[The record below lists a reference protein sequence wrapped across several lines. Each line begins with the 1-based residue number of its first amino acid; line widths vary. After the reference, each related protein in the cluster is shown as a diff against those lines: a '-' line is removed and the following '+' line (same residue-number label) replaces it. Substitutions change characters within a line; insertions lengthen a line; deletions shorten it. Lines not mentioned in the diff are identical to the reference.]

1 MTKSN
6 PSKFEPSPEQKAIIE
21 SKGDTI
27 VVSNPGTGKTFT
39 LSRKVINLLENG
51 VEPEDILCI
60 TFTEKAKKEMFDAIF
75 NAKRKFPDSDVM
87 KINIHTFHSY
97 AYNYLLDN
105 GLISGDIIGNNI
117 LRFSI
122 LESFENNQA
131 LNYSK
136 NYIISDFMPKVE
148 NSLRYIKNFGITP
161 DKIEIKKSEKLLEK
175 SHDEKRSSFST
186 NEMKSLLTYIVAAYK
201 HYEDSKTDTGDYTDM
216 LLTFIDKFHGEKF
229 PYVLVDEMQDMNE
242 LEAQIVEMVSENLFL
257 VGDVKQAIFG
267 FQGGSTKNFQKFQ
280 KTCKPMLLSTN
291 RRSTQQILDYSK
303 NYFLGKTERRAKFEK
318 ELEKFNSTIPDGPI
332 PKIFSTAAHLS
343 KTRRIIEEN
352 KGKKIGVITR
362 TNRQIIEISKHLDIN
377 NVPYTSTSSKAVT
390 KQARD
395 EIKNFIKGLISN
407 RIEDKISAAFTIF
420 SPYTLKEAFALSD
433 AHKKKDAQKVAEINS
448 WKINLTREDLNQL
461 FKETIYPLCVSK
473 GSEWFSTAVSV
484 EQQIEEYLTFETP
497 TFEGLFDFIDIGEES
512 YFERNKEEDTT
523 LTTVHKAKGRAFD
536 IVIYIPNIRPD
547 SNRWIDEITS
557 AILGAKG
564 IDPEDEVAEESLRI
578 DFVSFTRA
586 KQKLFVIVDDKHA
599 KNFHLENLSE
609 IEVDTEK
616 DELVSSVLNNR
627 LSEAYSKFLAGK
639 FPEAEKQLKSEKP
652 WLREYISSY
661 FQSVEHFSYSSIKR
675 DPYEFLKAQIVKM
688 PFFSSAADYGSNV
701 HTALEKIIMGK
712 AKLEDFPDDEQK
724 AIKNGQAALEKLKN
738 DYPGL
743 AIEATEKHQLIPI
756 KSLTNYNEK
765 DNLMFKGFIDAV
777 FKHDSGYILVD
788 WKTSKNTNY
797 SSDHKRQLSV
807 YKKMYSKLE
816 NVPEDKITTCVIYV
830 SLKGNI
836 NTGRFDW
843 SIETGTRDVF
853 PTFEKHLQQVL
864 EWKKNPNKFI
874 EELLAQTATDSLHQ
888 AILDKLADDSK

>member
-1 MTKSN
+1 
-6 PSKFEPSPEQKAIIE
+6 
-21 SKGDTI
+21 
-27 VVSNPGTGKTFT
+27 
-39 LSRKVINLLENG
+39 
-51 VEPEDILCI
+51 
-60 TFTEKAKKEMFDAIF
+60 
-75 NAKRKFPDSDVM
+75 
-87 KINIHTFHSY
+87 
-97 AYNYLLDN
+97 
-105 GLISGDIIGNNI
+105 
-117 LRFSI
+117 
-122 LESFENNQA
+122 
-131 LNYSK
+131 
-136 NYIISDFMPKVE
+136 
-148 NSLRYIKNFGITP
+148 
-161 DKIEIKKSEKLLEK
+161 
-175 SHDEKRSSFST
+175 
-186 NEMKSLLTYIVAAYK
+186 
-201 HYEDSKTDTGDYTDM
+201 M

-242 LEAQIVEMVSENLFL
+242 IEAQIVEMISENLFL

-267 FQGGSTKNFQKFQ
+267 FQGGSTKNFEKFQ
-280 KTCKPMLLSTN
+280 KTCKPMVLATN

-303 NYFLGKTERRAKFEK
+303 NYFLGKTEQRAKFEK
-318 ELEKFNSTIPDGPI
+318 ELENFDSTIPPGPI
-332 PKIFSTAAHLS
+332 PKIFSTAAHLT
-343 KTRRIIEEN
+343 KTRHIIEEN
-352 KGKKIGVITR
+352 EGKTIGVIMR

-433 AHKKKDAQKVAEINS
+433 AYKKKDAQKVAEINS

-512 YFERNKEEDTT
+512 YFERNKEEKTT

-536 IVIYIPNIRPD
+536 IVIYIPNIRSD
-547 SNRWIDEITS
+547 SNSWIDEITS

-652 WLREYISSY
+652 WLREYILSY
-661 FQSVEHFSYSSIKR
+661 FQSVDHFSYSSIKTK
-675 DPYEFLKAQIVKM
+675 PYDFLKSQIVKM
-688 PFFSSAADYGSNV
+688 SFFSPAADFGSNV
-701 HTALEKIIMGK
+701 HKALEKIIMDK

-724 AIKNGQAALEKLKN
+724 AIKNGQAAIKKLEN

-743 AIEATEKHQLIPI
+743 TPEDTEKHLDMPI

-765 DNLMFKGFIDAV
+765 DNLMFVGKIDAV
-777 FKHDSGYILVD
+777 YKHDSGYILVD
-788 WKTSKNTNY
+788 WKTSKKI
-797 SSDHKRQLSV
+797 SSEHKRQLAV

-830 SLKGNI
+830 DLTGNV
-836 NTGRFDW
+836 NTGRNDW
-843 SIETGTRDVF
+843 SIEIGTRDVF

-864 EWKKNPNKFI
+864 GWRKDPNKFI
-874 EELLAQTATDSLHQ
+874 EELLAETAEDSLHQ
-888 AILDKLADDSK
+888 AILDKLADNSK

>member
-6 PSKFEPSPEQKAIIE
+6 PSNPEPSPEQKAIIE

-75 NAKRKFPDSDVM
+75 NTKRKFPDSDVM

-122 LESFENNQA
+122 LESFENNKA

-186 NEMKSLLTYIVAAYK
+186 KEMKSLLTYIVAAYK

-267 FQGGSTKNFQKFQ
+267 FQGGSTKNFEKFQ
-280 KTCKPMLLSTN
+280 KTCTTMFLSTN

-303 NYFLGKTERRAKFEK
+303 NYFLGKTEQRAKFE
-318 ELEKFNSTIPDGPI
+318 EQLENFNSPLPPGPI

-343 KTRRIIEEN
+343 MTRNIIDEN
-352 KGKKIGVITR
+352 KGKTIGVITR

-377 NVPYTSTSSKAVT
+377 NIPYTSTSSKAVT

-407 RIEDKISAAFTIF
+407 HIEDKISAAFTIF

-433 AHKKKDAQKVAEINS
+433 AYKKKDAKVAEINS
-448 WKINLTREDLNQL
+448 WKIDLTKEDLNQL

-484 EQQIEEYLTFETP
+484 EQQIDEYLTFETP

-652 WLREYISSY
+652 WLREYILSY
-661 FQSVEHFSYSSIKR
+661 FQSVDHFSYSSIKTK
-675 DPYEFLKAQIVKM
+675 PYDFLKAQIVKM
-688 PFFSSAADYGSNV
+688 PFFSPAADFGSNV
-701 HTALEKIIMGK
+701 HKALEKIIMDK
-712 AKLEDFPDDEQK
+712 AKLEDFPDDQQK
-724 AIKNGQAALEKLKN
+724 AIKNGQAAIEKLKN

-743 AIEATEKHQLIPI
+743 TIEATEKHQLMPI

-765 DNLMFKGFIDAV
+765 DSLMFKGFIDAV

-788 WKTSKNTNY
+788 WKTSKKI
-797 SSDHKRQLSV
+797 SSEHKRQLAV

-830 SLKGNI
+830 SLTGNV
-836 NTGRFDW
+836 NTGRNDW
-843 SIETGTRDVF
+843 SIEIGTRDVF

-864 EWKKNPNKFI
+864 GWRKDPDKFI
-874 EELLAQTATDSLHQ
+874 EELLAETATDSLHQ
-888 AILDKLADDSK
+888 AILDKLADNSK

>member
-6 PSKFEPSPEQKAIIE
+6 PSEPVPSPKQKEIIE

-27 VVSNPGTGKTFT
+27 VISNPGTGKTFT

-51 VEPEDILCI
+51 VEPEDILCL
-60 TFTEKAKKEMFDAIF
+60 TYTEKAKKEMFDAIF

-97 AYNYLLDN
+97 ALNYLLDN

-117 LRFSI
+117 LRFNI

-175 SHDEKRSSFST
+175 SHDEKRSSFT
-186 NEMKSLLTYIVAAYK
+186 TKEMKALLTYIVAAYK
-201 HYEDSKTDTGDYTDM
+201 HYEDSKTDTVDFSDV
-216 LLTFIDKFHGEKF
+216 LLTFIEKFHGEKF

-242 LEAQIVEMVSENLFL
+242 IEAQIVEMVSENLFL

-267 FQGGSTKNFQKFQ
+267 FQGGSTKNFEKFK
-280 KTCKPMLLSTN
+280 KTCKPMVLATN

-303 NYFLGKTERRAKFEK
+303 NYFLGKTEQRAKFE
-318 ELEKFNSTIPDGPI
+318 EQLENFNSPSIPPGPI
-332 PKIFSTAAHLS
+332 PKIFSTAARLT
-343 KTRRIIEEN
+343 KTRHIIEEN
-352 KGKKIGVITR
+352 EGKTIGVIMR

-448 WKINLTREDLNQL
+448 WKINLTREDLNKL
-461 FKETIYPLCVSK
+461 FEETIYPLCVSK
-473 GSEWFSTAVSV
+473 GSEWLSTAVSV
-484 EQQIEEYLTFETP
+484 EQQIDEYFKFETP
-497 TFEGLFDFIDIGEES
+497 TFVGLFDFIDIGEES
-512 YFERNKEEDTT
+512 YFERNKEEKTT
-523 LTTVHKAKGRAFD
+523 LSTVHKAKGRQFD
-536 IVIYIPNIRPD
+536 IVIYIPNIRSD

-586 KQKLFVIVDDKHA
+586 KQKLFVIVDDRHA

-652 WLREYISSY
+652 WLREYILSY
-661 FQSVEHFSYSSIKR
+661 FQSVDHFSYSSIKTK
-675 DPYEFLKAQIVKM
+675 PYDFLKAQIVKM
-688 PFFSSAADYGSNV
+688 PFVSSAADFGSNV
-701 HTALEKIIMGK
+701 HKALEKIIMDK
-712 AKLEDFPDDEQK
+712 AKLEDFPDDQQK
-724 AIKNGQAALEKLKN
+724 AIKNGQAAIEKLKN

-743 AIEATEKHQLIPI
+743 TIEATEKHQLMPI

-765 DNLMFKGFIDAV
+765 DSLMFKGFIDAV

-788 WKTSKNTNY
+788 WKTSKKI
-797 SSDHKRQLSV
+797 SSEHKRQLAV

-830 SLKGNI
+830 SLTGNV
-836 NTGRFDW
+836 NTGRNDW
-843 SIETGTRDVF
+843 SIEIGTRDVF

-864 EWKKNPNKFI
+864 GWRKDPDKFI
-874 EELLAQTATDSLHQ
+874 EKLLAETATDSLHQ
-888 AILDKLADDSK
+888 AILDKLADNSK